1 MTESIGLLEQLPADP
16 EEGLTAVQPGQGV
29 IIALVLDAA
38 ALGHRRLVVVGA
50 QGHDGFRQLVQ
61 LPDAGAGKFRHGLPL
76 FLCVHQLFRELCNGL
91 CQTIA
96 DEEGAGQTD
105 AQCQQYG
112 KAQQLRHRLG
122 EAEQIVPAHHADEQP
137 PLTREGGVAAV
148 QADLPDAGDLLLPV
162 HHVIPAVVA
171 ALERQFPFRILQRY
185 ALLAG
190 VGGDMKSQHLAPQVG
205 GGGGQQIA
213 AVMVVLQLVPRE
225 FGVHVT
231 FQKLNAQNAVDC
243 AVVQDKGLRVGDGL
257 AVVAPQLIRQ
267 SRPAA
272 IVCRP
277 HTLVVFVGSLEG
289 TDIKH
294 ILLSVQILQCR
305 RPRLVRSDVKGLH
318 QLRRSALKQNI
329 RVYHRGG
336 CIRVEVAQV
345 NAGQAVSGGAARE
358 VVGIQDEEDA
368 RNALGAQRLKHPG
381 GCSLQQRQAVA
392 AAGIQRLEGKRFVV
406 QHLLGGLID
415 VGRKIRQFLCLLE
428 LVLNVA
434 CTVLHLLVQDVHR
447 VLIQLEGNAADRSGR
462 SHQHDHDG
470 QHDHQRR
477 EDGNENRMLSSLRFI
492 PHQQFHALPL
502 LPLVFVRCLS
512 PRTGS
517 VRHRGSGTM
526 PQNTHPSGIPPR
538 PLPHSRLLRGA
549 LPP

>member
-1 MTESIGLLEQLPADP
+1 MGRLPQINVTPVVAIRVVDGLEVVEVGHHQGRVTESIGLLEQLPADP

-29 IIALVLDAA
+29 VIALMLDAA

-61 LPDAGAGKFRHGLPL
+61 LPDAGAGKFRHSLAL

-105 AQCQQYG
+105 AQCQQHG

-171 ALERQFPFRILQRY
+171 ALERQFPFRIPQRY

-225 FGVHVT
+225 FGVHVA
-231 FQKLNAQNAVDC
+231 FQKLDAQNAVDC

-257 AVVAPQLIRQ
+257 VVVAQQLIRQ

-277 HTLVVFVGSLEG
+277 HTLVVFVGILEG

-305 RPRLVRSDVKGLH
+305 RPRLIRSDVKGLH

-329 RVYHRGG
+329 RVYHRGD

-345 NAGQAVSGGAARE
+345 NAGQAVSGGAVRE

-381 GCSLQQRQAVA
+381 GCSQQQRQAVA

-434 CTVLHLLVQDVHR
+434 CTVFHLLVQDVHR

-477 EDGNENRMLSSLRFI
+477 EDRNENRMLSSLRFI
-492 PHQQFHALPL
+492 PHQQFHAFPL

-512 PRTGS
+512 PRTG
-517 VRHRGSGTM
+517 
-526 PQNTHPSGIPPR
+526 
-538 PLPHSRLLRGA
+538 
-549 LPP
+549 